1 MTKPLQSASI
11 AAPGF
16 FGLNTQ
22 ESGITLESGFALQ
35 ATNCVIDKFGRLGA
49 RKGWTFLDESTGVG
63 LQGMHR
69 FVDIDATEYFGA
81 WSDTN
86 FYIYSA
92 GTLTAVTYSGSQ
104 TITEGN
110 WQAVTL
116 NDAAYLFQAGYEP
129 LFFDTVSG
137 EVKDMSDALSTATVT
152 ITSNST
158 TATVTHTSHGF
169 TSGNP
174 VTISGA
180 NEAVFNGTFTVT
192 VTGTNTY
199 TYTMPSSNSNNP
211 ATGTITAAW
220 YHDVPPEANVALSA
234 YGRIWAASTATN
246 KTTLYWSNLLD
257 GTDWDGG
264 TAGRLDISGI
274 LVYGNDEIIALGAH
288 NGFLIVFC
296 KNNIII
302 FGDSDTA
309 QTYLDPTTLQ
319 LVEVINGVG
328 CIARDSLQN
337 TGTDILFL
345 SDSGLMSLGRV
356 IQEKSTPMRDLSRNV
371 RDDLVQLIESET
383 PANIKSAYSATNAFY
398 LLAFPTTKQVYCFD
412 MRGPLQDGSA
422 RVTIWNNMEFTDWLG
437 FDGEIYMTHADGLA
451 RYAGYQ
457 DNGES
462 YRMVYFTNYFDLG
475 APSQTKI
482 LKRLSMTVIGATGQD
497 FVVKSGFDYN
507 DQYNSYGLT
516 VKTATT
522 YNYNLDNYG
531 VTGHS
536 DTATQGSTTVTV
548 PSNVQGDDELHY
560 VLDFSLTKTEEYSVP
575 FSVWLDSDTY
585 YYTTNTAELSITNIT
600 SADPAVVTS
609 TGHGLTTGDSVY
621 IYDVVGLEEYS
632 VSRINGKS
640 FTVTVIDSDTFEL
653 DDFDSS
659 GLTSYTSG
667 GKLIKTLG
675 RTLTTLY
682 LQPSS
687 FTSEYAG
694 GTLVDTVRAPG
705 SGSGSVLQ
713 LGFEADLN
721 GGALSIQKM
730 DVYVKQGRTI

>member
-1 MTKPLQSASI
+1 MASPLQSASI

-49 RKGWTFLDESTGVG
+49 RKGWTFLDEITDAN

-69 FVDIDATEYFGA
+69 FVDIDAAEYFGA
-81 WSDTN
+81 WSDDT

-104 TITEGN
+104 TITDGN

-116 NDAAYLFQAGYEP
+116 NDRAYLFQAGYEP
-129 LFFDTVSG
+129 LYFDTVSG
-137 EVKDMSDALSTATVT
+137 EIKDMSDALSTATVT

-169 TSGNP
+169 TTGVD

-180 NEAVFNGTFTVT
+180 NEAVFNGTFTIT
-192 VTGTNTY
+192 VTGANTY
-199 TYTMPSSNSNNP
+199 TYTMPNSNSNNP

-234 YGRIWAASTATN
+234 YGRLWVANTATN
-246 KTTLYWSNLLD
+246 KTTLYWSDLLD
-257 GTDWDGG
+257 GSDWSSG
-264 TAGRLDISGI
+264 TAGSLDISGI
-274 LVYGNDEIIALGAH
+274 LVYGNDEIVAIGAH

-302 FGDSDTA
+302 FGDSDNN
-309 QTYLDPTTLQ
+309 QQYLDPATLQ

-328 CIARDSLQN
+328 CIARDSVEN
-337 TGTDILFL
+337 TGNDILFL

-356 IQEKSTPMRDLSRNV
+356 IQEKSTPMRDLSKNV

-383 PANIKSAYSATNAFY
+383 PANIKATYSPSNAFY
-398 LLAFPTTKQVYCFD
+398 LLSFPTTKQVYCFD
-412 MRGPLQDGSA
+412 MRQPLQDGSA
-422 RVTIWNNMEFTDWLG
+422 RVTIWNNMEFTDWLA
-437 FDGEIYMTHADGLA
+437 FDGEIYMTHNDGLA
-451 RYAGYQ
+451 RYSGYQ
-457 DNGES
+457 DNGAS

-475 APSQTKI
+475 SASQTKI

-497 FVVKSGFDYN
+497 FVVKSGFDYS
-507 DQYNSYGLT
+507 DQYNSYPLT
-516 VKTATT
+516 VRTGTVFEYGIAE
-522 YNYNLDNYG
+522 YNI
-531 VTGHS
+531 
-536 DTATQGSTTVTV
+536 A
-548 PSNVQGDDELHY
+548 
-560 VLDFSLTKTEEYSVP
+560 
-575 FSVWLDSDTY
+575 
-585 YYTTNTAELSITNIT
+585 
-600 SADPAVVTS
+600 
-609 TGHGLTTGDSVY
+609 
-621 IYDVVGLEEYS
+621 
-632 VSRINGKS
+632 
-640 FTVTVIDSDTFEL
+640 
-653 DDFDSS
+653 
-659 GLTSYTSG
+659 
-667 GKLIKTLG
+667 
-675 RTLTTLY
+675 
-682 LQPSS
+682 
-687 FTSEYAG
+687 EYAG

>member
-49 RKGWTFLDESTGVG
+49 RKGWAFLAEETGVN
-63 LQGMHR
+63 LKGMHR
-69 FVDIDATEYFGA
+69 FIDITGDEYFGV
-81 WSDTN
+81 WSDDN
-86 FYIYSA
+86 HFYVWEGGA
-92 GTLTAVTYSGSQ
+92 TLTEILYTGVQSDIIDHTAGK
-104 TITEGN
+104 GN

-116 NDAAYLFQAGYEP
+116 NDSAYLFQDGFEP
-129 LFFDTVSG
+129 IYFNPTTNKLDDVSRA
-137 EVKDMSDALSTATVT
+137 DNTATVT
-152 ITSNST
+152 ITHSGT
-158 TATVTHTSHGF
+158 VATVTHTTHGLS
-169 TSGNP
+169 TGNT

-180 NEAVFNGTFTVT
+180 DQEEYNGIFTIT
-192 VTGTNTY
+192 VLDADSY
-199 TYTMPSSNSNNP
+199 KYTMQSSP
-211 ATGTITAAW
+211 GVDATGTITAQW
-220 YHDVPPEANVALSA
+220 SQGTPPQANTALSA
-234 YGRIWAASTATN
+234 YGRLWVADTSSNTTTIYWSDLIDGTEWAA
-246 KTTLYWSNLLD
+246 
-257 GTDWDGG
+257 G
-264 TAGRLDISGI
+264 TAGYLDISSI
-274 LVYGNDEIIALGAH
+274 LVNGNDEIIALGAH

-319 LVEVINGVG
+319 LVEVISGVG

-383 PANIKSAYSATNAFY
+383 PANIKSTYSATNAFY

-437 FDGEIYMTHADGLA
+437 FDGEVYMTHADGLA
-451 RYAGYQ
+451 RYSGYQ
-457 DNGES
+457 DNGQS

-475 APSQTKI
+475 AASQTKI

-497 FVVKSGFDYN
+497 FVVKSGFDYS
-507 DQYNSYGLT
+507 DQYNSYPLT
-516 VKTATT
+516 VRTGTVYE
-522 YNYNLDNYG
+522 YNITEYNIG
-531 VTGHS
+531 
-536 DTATQGSTTVTV
+536 
-548 PSNVQGDDELHY
+548 
-560 VLDFSLTKTEEYSVP
+560 EYS
-575 FSVWLDSDTY
+575 
-585 YYTTNTAELSITNIT
+585 
-600 SADPAVVTS
+600 
-609 TGHGLTTGDSVY
+609 
-621 IYDVVGLEEYS
+621 
-632 VSRINGKS
+632 
-640 FTVTVIDSDTFEL
+640 
-653 DDFDSS
+653 
-659 GLTSYTSG
+659 
-667 GKLIKTLG
+667 
-675 RTLTTLY
+675 
-682 LQPSS
+682 
-687 FTSEYAG
+687 G

>member
-1 MTKPLQSASI
+1 MAGQLQSASI

-49 RKGWTFLDESTGVG
+49 RKGWTFLDEITDAN

-69 FVDIDATEYFGA
+69 FVDIDAAEYFGA
-81 WSDTN
+81 WSDDT

-104 TITEGN
+104 TITDGN

-116 NDAAYLFQAGYEP
+116 NDRAYLFQAGYEP
-129 LFFDTVSG
+129 LYFDTVSG
-137 EVKDMSDALSTATVT
+137 EIKDMSDALSTATVT

-169 TSGNP
+169 TTGVD

-180 NEAVFNGTFTVT
+180 NESVFNGTFTIT
-192 VTGTNTY
+192 VSDANTY
-199 TYTMPSSNSNNP
+199 TYTMPNSNSNNP

-234 YGRIWAASTATN
+234 YGRLWVANTATN
-246 KTTLYWSNLLD
+246 KTTLYWSDLLD
-257 GTDWDGG
+257 GSDWSSG
-264 TAGRLDISGI
+264 TAGSLDISGI
-274 LVYGNDEIIALGAH
+274 LVYGNDEIIAIGAH

-302 FGDSDTA
+302 FGDSDNN
-309 QTYLDPTTLQ
+309 QQYLDPTTLQ

-328 CIARDSLQN
+328 CIARDSVEN
-337 TGTDILFL
+337 TGNDILFL

-356 IQEKSTPMRDLSRNV
+356 IQEKSTPMRDLSKNV

-383 PANIKSAYSATNAFY
+383 PANIKATYSPSNAFY
-398 LLAFPTTKQVYCFD
+398 LLSFPTTKQVYCFD
-412 MRGPLQDGSA
+412 MRQPLQDGSA
-422 RVTIWNNMEFTDWLG
+422 RVTIWNNMEFTDWLA
-437 FDGEIYMTHADGLA
+437 FDGEIYMTHNDGLA
-451 RYAGYQ
+451 RYTGYQ
-457 DNGES
+457 DNGS
-462 YRMVYFTNYFDLG
+462 AYRMVYFTNYFDLG
-475 APSQTKI
+475 SASQTKI

-497 FVVKSGFDYN
+497 FVVKSGFDYS
-507 DQYNSYGLT
+507 DQYNSYPLT
-516 VKTATT
+516 VR
-522 YNYNLDNYG
+522 
-531 VTGHS
+531 TG
-536 DTATQGSTTVTV
+536 TV
-548 PSNVQGDDELHY
+548 
-560 VLDFSLTKTEEYSVP
+560 FEY
-575 FSVWLDSDTY
+575 
-585 YYTTNTAELSITNIT
+585 NTAEYNIAEF
-600 SADPAVVTS
+600 S
-609 TGHGLTTGDSVY
+609 
-621 IYDVVGLEEYS
+621 
-632 VSRINGKS
+632 
-640 FTVTVIDSDTFEL
+640 
-653 DDFDSS
+653 
-659 GLTSYTSG
+659 
-667 GKLIKTLG
+667 
-675 RTLTTLY
+675 
-682 LQPSS
+682 
-687 FTSEYAG
+687 G